1 MRLDLDSLRARLPL
15 RDVAWF
21 DSTPSTMIEA
31 ARLAGAGCRTGTV
44 VVAEEQSAGQ
54 GRHGRN
60 WHSERGTGL
69 YVTIV
74 LRPGLEPGQLRTLT
88 LAIGLAVQE
97 AIHAATGVPCDL
109 RWPNDLLAGGKKCAG
124 ILVQNT
130 ESAVLAGVGI
140 NVNQTAFPPDLS
152 AAATSLRLVSG
163 DDHSRED
170 LLVALLASVDR
181 YCELLEKQG
190 GEAVLR
196 RYAEK
201 GQRHNAKRGGGNA
214 TGS

>member
-15 RDVAWF
+15 RDVVWF
-21 DSTPSTMIEA
+21 DRTPSTMIEA

-44 VVAEEQSAGQ
+44 VVAEEQSAGR
-54 GRHGRN
+54 GRHGRS

-69 YVTIV
+69 YVSVV
-74 LRPGLEPGQLRTLT
+74 LRPGLDPGGLRTLT
-88 LAIGLAVQE
+88 LAIGLAVGE
-97 AIHAATGVPCDL
+97 AIHAATSIQCDL
-109 RWPNDLLAGGKKCAG
+109 RWPNDVLAGGKKCAG
-124 ILVQNT
+124 ILVQST
-130 ESAVLAGVGI
+130 ESVVIAGIGI
-140 NVNQTAFPPDLS
+140 NVNQTAFPTDL

-163 DDHSRED
+163 VDHSRED

-181 YCELLEKQG
+181 YGELLEKQG

-196 RYAEK
+196 RYAERA
-201 GQRHNAKRGGGNA
+201 QRHNAKRGGGHA